1 MVWACPR
8 AAPRLATPDQG
19 AVEGNHR
26 FRAKLRGPTPCSGA
40 GASAD
45 PETQGALWL
54 HPPPAGS
61 VPRGLSSAMAAT
73 GSPLVRRCRPAGVGS
88 RCCRQRSPGER
99 CTRRSSWAR
108 WGPCSRP
115 APGASPSAAAA
126 GRSGWCPPAG
136 TGGSV
141 GCAHAPKALGRT
153 GATGRQSPPCPAYR
167 GQRGRGLAQLR
178 GPLLG
183 AQLCCALRTRRRLGR
198 GWGRR
203 PPARPPRRDR
213 PGTPPPTPPFPGPPG
228 YGGAAWPA
236 SSSRRPPPRAAGTW
250 APPAPRPPSR
260 PSPPRRKEPRPAGR
274 SPAPVGSRK
283 RKRPRRGRWG
293 RPDRRCGGRHIMGR
307 GGGTFERLLGT
318 GRGLPLGAGD
328 GAGTRLA
335 GPGDAPLGRAEVRSA
350 RPREPGR
357 ARGRQEPERRVRGY
371 RAPRGARRGRS
382 GAFRGKSGFFS
393 SSARVRGIAGAR
405 GNFPANTPAVVERNQ
420 DKQKCLK
427 QPDGFIPCR

>member
-8 AAPRLATPDQG
+8 AAPRLAMPDQG

-26 FRAKLRGPTPCSGA
+26 FRAKLRGPTPCSGE

-73 GSPLVRRCRPAGVGS
+73 GSPLVRRCRLAGVGS

-203 PPARPPRRDR
+203 PPGPPAGTVPVPRPLPPRSPAPPDMAEPPGQQALPAARRPEQQARGHRPPRARH
-213 PGTPPPTPPFPGPPG
+213 
-228 YGGAAWPA
+228 
-236 SSSRRPPPRAAGTW
+236 
-250 APPAPRPPSR
+250 PAP
-260 PSPPRRKEPRPAGR
+260 PRPAGR
-274 SPAPVGSRK
+274 SPAPPEGAPPLSEAGSGSGRAGGGGAGRTGGAGGDTSWGAAAAPSSGFSVPVAVFPSARGTGRERGWPGRGTRLSAGPRSAALGLGSRGGPGAG
-283 RKRPRRGRWG
+283 RSRSGGSEVTERPGAPEGEDLARSGENRDFSPAALGSG
-293 RPDRRCGGRHIMGR
+293 ASPAP
-307 GGGTFERLLGT
+307 GGTFPQTHQRLWS
-318 GRGLPLGAGD
+318 
-328 GAGTRLA
+328 GTRIS
-335 GPGDAPLGRAEVRSA
+335 RSA
-350 RPREPGR
+350 
-357 ARGRQEPERRVRGY
+357 
-371 RAPRGARRGRS
+371 
-382 GAFRGKSGFFS
+382 
-393 SSARVRGIAGAR
+393 
-405 GNFPANTPAVVERNQ
+405 
-420 DKQKCLK
+420 
-427 QPDGFIPCR
+427 

>member
-26 FRAKLRGPTPCSGA
+26 FRAKLRGPTPCSGV

-203 PPARPPRRDR
+203 PPGPPAGTVPVPRPLPPRSPAPPDMAEPPGQQALPAARRPEQQARGHRPPRARH
-213 PGTPPPTPPFPGPPG
+213 
-228 YGGAAWPA
+228 
-236 SSSRRPPPRAAGTW
+236 
-250 APPAPRPPSR
+250 PAP
-260 PSPPRRKEPRPAGR
+260 PRPAGR
-274 SPAPVGSRK
+274 SPAPPEGAPPLSEAEAAAQGAVGQAGPAVRGATHHGARRRHLRAASRY
-283 RKRPRRGRWG
+283 RSRSSPRRG
-293 RPDRRCGGRHIMGR
+293 GR
-307 GGGTFERLLGT
+307 GGSEAGRAGGRASRP
-318 GRGLPLGAGD
+318 GRGPQRSASGAG
-328 GAGTRLA
+328 A
-335 GPGDAPLGRAEVRSA
+335 GPGP
-350 RPREPGR
+350 
-357 ARGRQEPERRVRGY
+357 
-371 RAPRGARRGRS
+371 
-382 GAFRGKSGFFS
+382 
-393 SSARVRGIAGAR
+393 AGAGAAGPR
-405 GNFPANTPAVVERNQ
+405 LPSAPGCPKGKIWRVPGKIGIFLQQR
-420 DKQKCLK
+420 
-427 QPDGFIPCR
+427 